1 MATITY
7 LTKIQFD
14 FGAVQLLAAEMA
26 ELGMTRPLLVT
37 DKGVRA
43 VGLLDKVMEHLPE
56 KCPAEIFDATPEN
69 PTEVAMTVALAQYRE
84 AGCDGLIGIGG
95 GSSMDLAKAIAL
107 MATHPGELSEYMS
120 IMGGAPKI
128 TAAMAPVIAIPTTAG
143 TGSEVGRGAIMILND
158 GRKLG
163 FGSPH
168 VIPKVAICDPELT
181 FSMPKMLTAGT
192 GMDAFAHCFET
203 FCGSAINPPADAIA
217 TDGLGRAIRFIE
229 QAVADGSDPEARW
242 QMMMA
247 SMEGAMA
254 FQKGLGAV
262 HGMSHPLG
270 SIQDPI
276 LHHGTLNAV
285 CLPAVIRYN
294 ADAVGDKYEWI
305 KQIWGLPATAD
316 LAEEVAAL
324 NARLGLPA
332 NLREMGL
339 DEAMIEPLIPHAM
352 ADHTTA
358 TNPKALT
365 ADDYRALFL
374 ETLG

>member
-7 LTKIQFD
+7 LTKIQFE
-14 FGAVQLLAAEMA
+14 FGAVQLLASEMA
-26 ELGMTRPLLVT
+26 ELGMSRPLLVT
-37 DKGVRA
+37 DKGIRA
-43 VGLLDKVMEHLPE
+43 AGLLDRVMEQLPNQ
-56 KCPAEIFDATPEN
+56 CPAEIFDGTPEN
-69 PTEVAMTVALAQYRE
+69 PTEAAMTAALAQYRE
-84 AGCDGLIGIGG
+84 ADCDGVIGIGG

-107 MATHPGELSEYMS
+107 MATHPGELSEYMM

-128 TAAMAPVIAIPTTAG
+128 TDAIAPVIAIPTTAG

-168 VIPKVAICDPELT
+168 VIPKVALCDPELT

-203 FCGSAINPPADAIA
+203 FCASAINPPADAIA

-229 QAVADGSDPEARW
+229 QAVADGSDKEARW

-270 SIQDPI
+270 SIKDPV

-294 ADAVGDKYEWI
+294 ADAVGDKYDWV
-305 KQIWGLPATAD
+305 KRIWGLPDNAN

-332 NLREMGL
+332 NLREMGV
-339 DEAMIEPLIPHAM
+339 DEAMVEPLIPHAV

-358 TNPKALT
+358 SNPRPLAA
-365 ADDYRALFL
+365 ADYQALFT

>member
-14 FGAVQLLAAEMA
+14 FGAVQLLAGEMA

-37 DKGVRA
+37 DKGVRT
-43 VGLLDKVMEHLPE
+43 VGLLDKVMEYLP
-56 KCPAEIFDATPEN
+56 KQCPAEIFDATPEN
-69 PTEVAMTVALAQYRE
+69 PTEAAMTVALAQYRE
-84 AGCDGLIGIGG
+84 AGCDGLIGVGG

-128 TAAMAPVIAIPTTAG
+128 TTAMAPVIAIPTTAG
-143 TGSEVGRGAIMILND
+143 TGSEVGRGAIMVLDD

-242 QMMMA
+242 QMMTA

-294 ADAVGDKYEWI
+294 ADAVGDKYGWV
-305 KQIWGLPATAD
+305 KQIWGLPANVD
-316 LAEEVAAL
+316 LADEVAAL

-332 NLREMGL
+332 DLREMGL
-339 DEAMIEPLIPHAM
+339 DEAMIEPLIPHAV

-358 TNPKALT
+358 TNPKPLT
-365 ADDYRALFL
+365 ADDYRALFM

>member
-14 FGAVQLLAAEMA
+14 FGAVQLLAGEMA

-37 DKGVRA
+37 DKGVRT
-43 VGLLDKVMEHLPE
+43 VGLLDKVMEHLP
-56 KCPAEIFDATPEN
+56 KQCPAEIFDATPEN
-69 PTEVAMTVALAQYRE
+69 PTEAAMTVALAQYRE
-84 AGCDGLIGIGG
+84 AGCDGLIGVGG

-128 TAAMAPVIAIPTTAG
+128 TVAMAPVIAIPTTAG
-143 TGSEVGRGAIMILND
+143 TGSEVGRGAIIILDD

-203 FCGSAINPPADAIA
+203 FCGSAINPSADAIA

-229 QAVADGSDPEARW
+229 QAVADGSDPEACW
-242 QMMMA
+242 QMMTA

-294 ADAVGDKYEWI
+294 ADAVGDKYGWV
-305 KQIWGLPATAD
+305 KQIWGLPANVD
-316 LAEEVAAL
+316 LADEVAAL

-332 NLREMGL
+332 DLREMGL
-339 DEAMIEPLIPHAM
+339 DEAMIEPLIPHAV

-358 TNPKALT
+358 TNPKPLT
-365 ADDYRALFL
+365 ADDYRALFM

>member
-14 FGAVQLLAAEMA
+14 FGAVQLLADEMA
-26 ELGMTRPLLVT
+26 ELGISRPLFVT

-43 VGLLDKVMEHLPE
+43 AGLLDQVMEHLADNSA
-56 KCPAEIFDATPEN
+56 AEIFDGTPEN
-69 PTEVAMTVALAQYRE
+69 PTEAAMTLALEQYRG
-84 AGCDGLIGIGG
+84 AGCDGVIGVGG
-95 GSSMDLAKAIAL
+95 GSSMDLAKAVAL
-107 MATHPGELSEYMS
+107 MATHPGELSEYMM
-120 IMGGAPKI
+120 ILGGAPKI
-128 TAAMAPVIAIPTTAG
+128 TAAIAPVIAIPTTAG

-168 VIPKVAICDPELT
+168 VIPKVALCDPDLT
-181 FSMPKMLTAGT
+181 FSMPMMLTAGT

-203 FCGSAINPPADAIA
+203 FCAPAINPPADAIA
-217 TDGLGRAIRFIE
+217 TDGLGRALRFVE
-229 QAVADGSDPEARW
+229 QAVADGSNQEARW

-294 ADAVGDKYEWI
+294 EEFVGDKYSWV
-305 KQIWGLPATAD
+305 KQIWGLPPKAD
-316 LAEEVAAL
+316 LADEVAAL
-324 NARLGLPA
+324 NARL
-332 NLREMGL
+332 
-339 DEAMIEPLIPHAM
+339 
-352 ADHTTA
+352 
-358 TNPKALT
+358 
-365 ADDYRALFL
+365 
-374 ETLG
+374 

>member
-14 FGAVQLLAAEMA
+14 FGAVALLADEMA
-26 ELGMTRPLLVT
+26 GLGISHPLMVT

-43 VGLLDKVMEHLPE
+43 AGLLDKVAAQLP
-56 KCPAEIFDATPEN
+56 KGCAAEIFDATPEN
-69 PTEVAMTVALAQYRE
+69 PTEAAMAVALAQYRE
-84 AGCDGLIGIGG
+84 AGCDGIIGVGG

-107 MATHPGELSEYMS
+107 MATHPGDLSEYVM
-120 IMGGAPKI
+120 IAGGASKI
-128 TAAMAPVIAIPTTAG
+128 TDAIAPVIAIPTTAG

-168 VIPKVAICDPELT
+168 VIPKVAICDPDLT
-181 FSMPKMLTAGT
+181 MSMPRMLTAGT

-203 FCGSAINPPADAIA
+203 YCAAAINPPADAIA
-217 TDGLGRAIRFIE
+217 TDGLGRAIRNIE
-229 QAVADGSDPEARW
+229 RAVADGNDREARW

-270 SIQDPI
+270 SIPDPV

-294 ADAVGDKYEWI
+294 ADFVGDKYDRVKE
-305 KQIWGLPATAD
+305 IWGLEPGAD
-316 LAEEVAAL
+316 LADEVAAL

-332 NLREMGL
+332 NLREMGVT
-339 DEAMIEPLIPHAM
+339 EAMIEPLIPHAV

-358 TNPKALT
+358 TNPRPLSAG
-365 ADDYRALFL
+365 DYRALFL
-374 ETLG
+374 ETLD

>member
-14 FGAVQLLAAEMA
+14 FGAVQLLADEMA
-26 ELGMTRPLLVT
+26 ELGISRPLFVT

-43 VGLLDKVMEHLPE
+43 AGLLDQVMEHLADNSA
-56 KCPAEIFDATPEN
+56 AEIFDGTPEN
-69 PTEVAMTVALAQYRE
+69 PTEAAMTLALEQYRG
-84 AGCDGLIGIGG
+84 AGCDGVIGVGG
-95 GSSMDLAKAIAL
+95 GSSMDLAKAVAL
-107 MATHPGELSEYMS
+107 MATHPGELSEYMM
-120 IMGGAPKI
+120 ILGGAPKI
-128 TAAMAPVIAIPTTAG
+128 TAAIAPVIAIPTTAG

-168 VIPKVAICDPELT
+168 VIPKVALCDPDLT
-181 FSMPKMLTAGT
+181 FSMPMMLTAGT

-203 FCGSAINPPADAIA
+203 FCAPAINPPADAIA
-217 TDGLGRAIRFIE
+217 TDGLGRALRFVE
-229 QAVADGSDPEARW
+229 QAVADGSNQEARW

-254 FQKGLGAV
+254 FQKGRGAV

-294 ADAVGDKYEWI
+294 EEFVGDKYSWV
-305 KQIWGLPATAD
+305 KQIWGLPPKAD
-316 LAEEVAAL
+316 LADEVAAL

-332 NLREMGL
+332 NLREMGVT
-339 DEAMIEPLIPHAM
+339 EAMIEPLIPHAV

-358 TNPKALT
+358 SNPRPLSAE
-365 ADDYRALFL
+365 DYRALFL
-374 ETLG
+374 EALG

>member
-14 FGAVQLLAAEMA
+14 FGAVQLLAGEMA

-37 DKGVRA
+37 DKGVRT
-43 VGLLDKVMEHLPE
+43 VGLLDKVMEQLP
-56 KCPAEIFDATPEN
+56 KQCPAEIFDATPEN
-69 PTEVAMTVALAQYRE
+69 PTEAAMTMALAQYRE
-84 AGCDGLIGIGG
+84 AGCDGLIGVGG

-128 TAAMAPVIAIPTTAG
+128 TVAMAPVIAIPTTAG
-143 TGSEVGRGAIMILND
+143 TGSEVGRGAIIILDD

-242 QMMMA
+242 QMMTA

-294 ADAVGDKYEWI
+294 ADAVGDKYGWV
-305 KQIWGLPATAD
+305 KQIWGLPANVD
-316 LAEEVAAL
+316 LADEVAAL

-332 NLREMGL
+332 DLREMGL
-339 DEAMIEPLIPHAM
+339 DEAMIEPLIPHAV

-358 TNPKALT
+358 TNPKPLT
-365 ADDYRALFL
+365 ADDYRALFM